1 MAPSQLFVP
10 CEFTCFPSNLLAF
23 LTMWSCKHSP
33 AIRRAQG
40 PFSATGYKRNRK
52 PGKGKGSREEEKNKF
67 SKPPAFLQPLPPGFE
82 IPQFRGKGKRAG
94 EVRTTRVAPNPVS
107 KPARFPR
114 PSTLILS
121 WRRIRVFGLTGS
133 NFQKPCRPKY
143 ICRKSMVYFTEPSH
157 GTLVRHHPGWAKA
170 GDKYVGNTP

>member
-1 MAPSQLFVP
+1 MAPPQLFGP
-10 CEFTCFPSNLLAF
+10 CEFTFFPGNLLAC

-33 AIRRAQG
+33 VIRPAQG
-40 PFSATGYKRNRK
+40 PFSATAYKRNRK
-52 PGKGKGSREEEKNKF
+52 PSKGKGSRKRKKINSAARQYSF
-67 SKPPAFLQPLPPGFE
+67 GSWLRDPA
-82 IPQFRGKGKRAG
+82 IPREGQARGGGSHHACG
-94 EVRTTRVAPNPVS
+94 PNPVS
-107 KPARFPR
+107 KPTRFPR
-114 PSTLILS
+114 PSSLIQS

-170 GDKYVGNTP
+170 GDKYVGNNP

>member
-1 MAPSQLFVP
+1 
-10 CEFTCFPSNLLAF
+10 
-23 LTMWSCKHSP
+23 MWSCKYSP
-33 AIRRAQG
+33 AIRPAQG
-40 PFSATGYKRNRK
+40 PFPATGYKRNRK

-67 SKPPAFLQPLPPGFE
+67 SRPPPFLQPLPPPGLRDPA
-82 IPQFRGKGKRAG
+82 IPREGQARGGGSHHACG
-94 EVRTTRVAPNPVS
+94 PNPVS

-170 GDKYVGNTP
+170 GDKYVGNNP